1 MMRYS
6 RFLSLAIVLVLVVA
20 LAGPSLVLAS
30 SSTTVVK
37 LWVGSSVMSIGTK
50 RQPIDAQGT
59 KPVVV
64 EGRTLVPIRAVIQAF
79 QGSVDWDTNSQRVTV
94 ALGDNSLELW
104 IGKAVASLNGSPLPI
119 DSANS
124 RVRPVILGGRTM
136 LPIRFIS
143 ESLGIDVEYE
153 TTTKMITL
161 TYVVSASSEY
171 IGELA
176 IGDMGPAGGF
186 VFYDKGAY
194 SDGWRYLEAAASD
207 QSNRIQW
214 SQREGMTTGA
224 TGTAI
229 GTGQSNTTAIVRT
242 QGAGA
247 YAAKLCDSLVVAFC
261 GVIYDD
267 WFLPSRDE
275 LVAMYENL
283 VFRGQPLGDF
293 DLGSDA
299 RGSDNSQSHYW
310 SSSEHNESSTT
321 AWYNNFHRLP
331 DPWHY
336 SKTEYGSVRAIRS
349 F

>member
-79 QGSVDWDTNSQRVTV
+79 QGSVDWDTNSQKVTV

-104 IGKAVASLNGSPLPI
+104 IGKAVASLNGSTLPI

-124 RVRPVILGGRTM
+124 RVRPVIIGGRTM

-207 QSNRIQW
+207 QSEWIQW
-214 SQREGMTTGA
+214 YQKDGLATGA
-224 TGTAI
+224 TGTAV
-229 GTGQSNTTAIVRT
+229 GTGRSNTAAIVSA
-242 QGAGA
+242 QGVGT
-247 YAAKLCDSLVVAFC
+247 YAARVCDNLVVMYG
-261 GVIYDD
+261 GVTYDD
-267 WFLPSRDE
+267 WFLPSIDE
-275 LVAMYENL
+275 LLAVYDNL
-283 VFRGQPLGDF
+283 VFRSPSLGGF
-293 DLGSDA
+293 DLSAKTGY
-299 RGSDNSQSHYW
+299 YW
-310 SSSEHNESSTT
+310 SSSESSESPTF
-321 AWYNNFHRLP
+321 AWYRYFHMTDWGPCGKREN
-331 DPWHY
+331 Y
-336 SKTEYGSVRAIRS
+336 MRVRAIRS